1 MISKKFGINQLIV
14 LSSVIATLGT
24 TVSDVLE
31 DGKVNFSDISA
42 LMPLM
47 GAFKDLT
54 TINLDQVVP
63 QLADL
68 DQTEINELARVFG
81 EKFNIS
87 NDVLEA
93 KVEQGL
99 SILLKSIDAIKFFKS
114 LV

>member
-1 MISKKFGINQLIV
+1 MKKYGISQL
-14 LSSVIATLGT
+14 VILASITATLGS

-31 DGKVNFSDISA
+31 DGKVNFGDISA

-54 TINLDQVVP
+54 ALDLNQVVP

-68 DQTEINELARVFG
+68 DASEVAELGKVFA

-87 NDVLEA
+87 NDSLEA
-93 KVEQGL
+93 KVEAGL
-99 SILLKSIDAIKFFKS
+99 QIILKSIDAIKFFKS